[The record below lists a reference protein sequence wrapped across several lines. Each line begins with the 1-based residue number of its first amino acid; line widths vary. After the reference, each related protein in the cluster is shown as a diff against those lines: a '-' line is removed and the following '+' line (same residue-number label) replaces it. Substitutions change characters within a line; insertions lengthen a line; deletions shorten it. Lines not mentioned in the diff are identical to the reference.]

1 MAGLI
6 NKMIDEAKSISNL
19 GMISPDSLL
28 RKQIETA
35 ITPKVK
41 LSKKQKPKIII
52 VEENKKTRKA
62 KPKSPII
69 EKPKSPIIEK
79 PKSPII
85 EKEKPKKKTKK
96 NKKELIVNITVS
108 PEEHKLE
115 GISNIK

>member
-6 NKMIDEAKSISNL
+6 NKMIDIAKSISNL

-62 KPKSPII
+62 KPKEVV
-69 EKPKSPIIEK
+69 EKPKSPIVEK
-79 PKSPII
+79 PKSQKI
-85 EKEKPKKKTKK
+85 EKEKQQKIKKKKKKKKKKK
-96 NKKELIVNITVS
+96 NKK
-108 PEEHKLE
+108 K
-115 GISNIK
+115 

>member
-41 LSKKQKPKIII
+41 LTKKQKPKIII

-62 KPKSPII
+62 KPKPPIV
-69 EKPKSPIIEK
+69 EKEKSP
-79 PKSPII
+79 I

-96 NKKELIVNITVS
+96 NKKELIVNIT
-108 PEEHKLE
+108 
-115 GISNIK
+115 